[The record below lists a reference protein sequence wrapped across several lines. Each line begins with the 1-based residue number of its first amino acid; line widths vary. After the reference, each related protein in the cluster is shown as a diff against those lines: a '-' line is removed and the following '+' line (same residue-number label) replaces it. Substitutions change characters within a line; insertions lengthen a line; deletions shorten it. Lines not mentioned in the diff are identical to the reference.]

1 MNIVARWIGFWDRKV
16 RGWGIFEVKMAQGAS
31 MGFTLVIVKLFPQ
44 ILTLS
49 VWWFVALLVV
59 CSAPLHYTLW
69 SKK

>member
-1 MNIVARWIGFWDRKV
+1 MNIVARWIAFWDRKV
-16 RGWGIFEVKMAQGAS
+16 RGWGIFEIKTAQGAA

-69 SKK
+69 FKK